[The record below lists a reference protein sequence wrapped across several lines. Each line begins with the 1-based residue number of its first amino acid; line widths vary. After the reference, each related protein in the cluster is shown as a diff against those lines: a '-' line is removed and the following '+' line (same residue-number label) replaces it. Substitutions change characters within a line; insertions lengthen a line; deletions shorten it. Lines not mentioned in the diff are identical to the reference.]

1 MEFVADFATVK
12 GRGDVDYG
20 RNKVKLDLTA
30 KLLKAPPGRVL
41 GVKLSRVQGI
51 DIPLT
56 VTGALQSPKVQPDV
70 TALLAAVAK
79 GSVEE
84 SLESKAKKKLKKV
97 LGF

>member
-1 MEFVADFATVK
+1 
-12 GRGDVDYG
+12 
-20 RNKVKLDLTA
+20 
-30 KLLKAPPGRVL
+30 VL

-56 VTGALQSPKVQPDV
+56 VTGIAVAQG
-70 TALLAAVAK
+70 AAGRHGLLAAVAK